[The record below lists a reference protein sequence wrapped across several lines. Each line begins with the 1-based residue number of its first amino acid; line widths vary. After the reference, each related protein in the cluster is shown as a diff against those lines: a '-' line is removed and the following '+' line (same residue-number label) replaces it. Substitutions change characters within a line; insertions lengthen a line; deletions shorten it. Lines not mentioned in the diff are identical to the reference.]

1 MTDNSI
7 DDKLNTVKI
16 NPDVKSHLKIDEETC
31 RKCKT
36 KVCLYVCPAKVYTE
50 NEQNGTIVVNYEN
63 CLECGTCRVAC
74 DKIEWL
80 YPKAKYGV
88 SFKQG

>member
-1 MTDNSI
+1 MTDKTI
-7 DDKLNTVKI
+7 EEKLYTIKI
-16 NPDVKSHLKIDEETC
+16 NPDNKSHLIIDEETC
-31 RKCKT
+31 RNCKT
-36 KVCLYVCPAKVYTE
+36 KVCLYICPAKVYKS

-74 DKIEWL
+74 RKIRWE
-80 YPKAKYGV
+80 YPRAKYGV

>member
-1 MTDNSI
+1 MTDKTI
-7 DDKLNTVKI
+7 EEKLYTVKF
-16 NPDVKSHLKIDEETC
+16 NPDSISHLITDEETC
-31 RKCKT
+31 RKCET
-36 KVCLYVCPAKVYTE
+36 KVCLYVCPAKVYKE
-50 NEQNGTIVVNYEN
+50 NGQNSAIIVNYEN

-74 DKIEWL
+74 DKIKWS